1 MKLSLVAGDVTR
13 RSLFVR
19 QNHYEMT
26 RVVRYRLSF
35 IQRPKKKKK
44 TDIVKPFLTV
54 NEGKLQ
60 VVYN

>member
-13 RSLFVR
+13 RTLFVR

-35 IQRPKKKKK
+35 IQRPKKKK
-44 TDIVKPFLTV
+44 TDIVEPFLTV